1 MEKIN
6 ITTNFYGNPLTND
19 ELKEK
24 CIKEECTRW
33 QQLRM
38 IPSFGSHPYHACTAR
53 FANACPVYKELLSS
67 NKINI
72 IKRN

>member
-6 ITTNFYGNPLTND
+6 ITTNFYGNPLIND

-33 QQLRM
+33 KQLRT
-38 IPSFGSHPYHACTAR
+38 IPSFGYHHYNACTTH
-53 FANACPVYKELLSS
+53 FANDCPAYKALLSD